1 MKNALKY
8 LMLFAIGLLVVGYV
22 FRLSKDSSER
32 KSVQSSAKAEDKVSV
47 TGVKTPAT
55 TQVDTSERLLEVTH
69 EWQGVHIPVGYDC
82 TYVVAKESYILVKK
96 NQGKAIWA
104 NDDNGAYEGNVQTV
118 EWRLSKDAPRRETL
132 KFRIYKH
139 G

>member
-69 EWQGVHIPVGYDC
+69 EWQGVHIPIGYEC
-82 TYVVAKESYILVKK
+82 KYTVAENSHILVRK

-104 NDDNGAYEGNVQTV
+104 TESSHEDNVQTI
-118 EWRLSKDAPRRETL
+118 EWRLSKGAPHRETL
-132 KFRIYKH
+132 TFEIYKK